1 MNMNKTLLLITLI
14 LNLIGCSVSD
24 VLIDQSKNGDTQ
36 IFQVVGDGI
45 VIIRAITT
53 NKKCPSVI
61 WDKLPA
67 QQLITRAQA
76 ANIPLRKKSDEV
88 ASNFPITTCE
98 ITWPKGVQQATIQ
111 GQTLQALK
119 SEIERIVIIADTG
132 CRLKAADNSFQDC
145 NDDNKWPFKKIIRH
159 ALKTNPDL
167 VVHVGDIHYRE
178 SPCPEGQI
186 GCKNSPYGYGFDT
199 WKADFFD
206 PAKPLL
212 DKTPWLYVR
221 GNHESCQRAGQGWH
235 RFIDSRPWDNN
246 LSCNDA
252 KNEAG
257 SFSEP
262 YAVALGAK
270 AQIVSFD
277 SANMPSKDIKPEDVS
292 YAIYTK
298 QIAQAEDLAKKKSFS
313 IFANHHPISIV
324 LPTKTN
330 SKDDISLKLNSLGIL
345 MKNMQGDNLLSSNF
359 HASLHGHIHTV
370 QAISYEN
377 LHPVTLISGNSGSAL
392 EELKTKNI
400 ALSQEQKNK
409 MKIKEFE
416 SYLDF
421 GYATFDRQD
430 KEGLQWLFT
439 EYSHDGK
446 KIFSC
451 VIAKNQ
457 IQCNR

>member
-1 MNMNKTLLLITLI
+1 MNKTLLLLI
-14 LNLIGCSVSD
+14 LTITLIGCSVSD

-36 IFQVVGDGI
+36 IFQVVGDGE

-53 NKKCPSVI
+53 NKECPNVI
-61 WDKLPA
+61 WDQLPA
-67 QQLITRAQA
+67 QQLKTRAKA

-98 ITWPKGVQQATIQ
+98 ITWPKGVQQATIN
-111 GQTLQALK
+111 GQSLQALK
-119 SEIERIVIIADTG
+119 PEIQRIVIIADTG

-145 NDDNKWPFKKIIRH
+145 NDGNQWPFKKIIQH

-178 SPCPEGQI
+178 SPCPEGQA
-186 GCKNSPYGYGFDT
+186 GCKNSPYGYGYDT
-199 WKADFFD
+199 WKVDFFD

-212 DKTPWLYVR
+212 IKTPWLFVR

-235 RFIDSRPWDNN
+235 RFIDTRPWDDN
-246 LSCNDA
+246 LSCNDP
-252 KNEAG
+252 KNDAG

-277 SANMPSKDIKPEDVS
+277 SANMPSKDMKPEEVS
-292 YAIYTK
+292 FAIYSK

-324 LPTKTN
+324 LPSKAD
-330 SKDDISLKLNSLGIL
+330 SKDDLSLKLNSLGLL
-345 MKNMQGDNLLSSNF
+345 MKNIQGENLLSSNF
-359 HASLHGHIHTV
+359 HASLHGHVHTV

-377 LHPVTLISGNSGSAL
+377 PHPVTIISGNGGSAL
-392 EELKTKNI
+392 EELKIKNI
-400 ALSQEQKNK
+400 SLSQEQKKK

-421 GYATFDRQD
+421 GYATFHRQD

-439 EYSHDGK
+439 EYSQDGN

-451 VIAKNQ
+451 AITKNQ

>member
-1 MNMNKTLLLITLI
+1 MNMNKTLLLII
-14 LNLIGCSVSD
+14 LTITLIGCSVSD

-36 IFQVVGDGI
+36 IFQVLGDGE

-53 NKKCPSVI
+53 NKECPNVI
-61 WDKLPA
+61 WDQLPA
-67 QQLITRAQA
+67 QQLKTRAKA

-98 ITWPKGVQQATIQ
+98 ITWPKGVQQATIN
-111 GQTLQALK
+111 GQTLRALK
-119 SEIERIVIIADTG
+119 LEIQRIVIIADTG

-145 NDDNKWPFKKIIRH
+145 NDGNQWPFKKIIQH

-178 SPCPEGQI
+178 SPCPEGRA

-199 WKADFFD
+199 WKADLFD

-212 DKTPWLYVR
+212 NKTPWLFIR

-235 RFIDSRPWDNN
+235 RFIDNRPWDDN
-246 LSCNDA
+246 LSCNDP
-252 KNEAG
+252 KNDAG

-262 YAVALGAK
+262 YAVPLGAK

-277 SANMPSKDIKPEDVS
+277 SANMPSKDMKPEDVS
-292 YAIYTK
+292 YAIYSK
-298 QIAQAEDLAKKKSFS
+298 QIAQAEELAKKKSFS

-324 LPTKTN
+324 LPSKTD
-330 SKDDISLKLNSLGIL
+330 SKDDLSLKLNSLGLL
-345 MKNMQGDNLLSSNF
+345 MKNIQGETLLSSNF
-359 HASLHGHIHTV
+359 QASLHGHVHTV

-377 LHPVTLISGNSGSAL
+377 PHPVTIISGNGGSAL
-392 EELKTKNI
+392 EELKIKNI
-400 ALSQEQKNK
+400 SLSQEQKKK

-439 EYSHDGK
+439 EYSQDGN

-451 VIAKNQ
+451 AITQNK

>member
-1 MNMNKTLLLITLI
+1 MNINKTLLPIILTLS
-14 LNLIGCSVSD
+14 LVGCSVSD
-24 VLIDQSKNGDTQ
+24 ALIEKSKPSNTQ
-36 IFQVVGDGI
+36 IYQVAGDQKVI
-45 VIIRAITT
+45 VRAITT
-53 NKKCPSVI
+53 EKVCPTVQ

-67 QQLITRAQA
+67 QLLNTRAQA

-98 ITWPKGVQQATIQ
+98 ITWPKGVQQATIN

-119 SEIERIVIIADTG
+119 SEIERILIIADTG
-132 CRLKAADNSFQDC
+132 CRLKAADNAFQDC
-145 NDDNKWPFKKIIRH
+145 NDANKWPFKKIVNH
-159 ALKTNPDL
+159 AVKTNPDL
-167 VVHVGDIHYRE
+167 VVHIGDIHYRE
-178 SPCPEGQI
+178 SPCPEGQM

-221 GNHESCQRAGQGWH
+221 GNHEACQRAGQGWH
-235 RFIDSRPWDNN
+235 RFIDSRPWDDH

-252 KNEAG
+252 KNDAG

-262 YAVALGAK
+262 YAVSLGAK
-270 AQIVSFD
+270 AQIVNFD
-277 SANMPSKDIKPEDVS
+277 SANMPSKDMKPEDVS
-292 YAIYTK
+292 YAIYSK
-298 QIAQAEDLAKKKSFS
+298 QIAQAEELAKKKSFS

-324 LPTKTN
+324 VPPKTN
-330 SKDDISLKLNSLGIL
+330 SKDDLSVKLNSLGLL
-345 MKNMQGDNLLSSNF
+345 MKNIQGETLLSSNF
-359 HASLHGHIHTV
+359 HATLHGHVHTV
-370 QAISYEN
+370 QAISYET
-377 LHPVTLISGNSGSAL
+377 LHPVTIISGNGGSAL
-392 EELKTKNI
+392 EEFKEKNI
-400 ALSQEQKNK
+400 SISQEQKKK

-430 KEGLQWLFT
+430 KDGLQWLFT
-439 EYSHDGK
+439 EYSQDGN

>member
-1 MNMNKTLLLITLI
+1 MNKTLLLITLT

-24 VLIDQSKNGDTQ
+24 ALIDQSKNGDTQ
-36 IFQVVGDGI
+36 IFQVVGDGK

-53 NKKCPSVI
+53 NKECPSVI
-61 WDKLPA
+61 WDQLPA
-67 QQLITRAQA
+67 QQLKTRAKA

-98 ITWPKGVQQATIQ
+98 ITWPKGVQQATIN
-111 GQTLQALK
+111 GQSLQALK
-119 SEIERIVIIADTG
+119 PEIQRIVIIADTG

-145 NDDNKWPFKKIIRH
+145 NDGNQWPFKKIIQH

-178 SPCPEGQI
+178 SPCPEGQA
-186 GCKNSPYGYGFDT
+186 GCKNSPYGYGYDT

-212 DKTPWLYVR
+212 NKTPWLFVR

-235 RFIDSRPWDNN
+235 RFIDTRPWDDN
-246 LSCNDA
+246 LSCNDP
-252 KNEAG
+252 KNDAG

-277 SANMPSKDIKPEDVS
+277 SANMPSKDMKPEEVS
-292 YAIYTK
+292 FAIYSK

-324 LPTKTN
+324 LPSKGD
-330 SKDDISLKLNSLGIL
+330 SKDDLSLKLNSLGLL
-345 MKNMQGDNLLSSNF
+345 MKNIQGETLLSSNF
-359 HASLHGHIHTV
+359 QASLHGHVHTV

-377 LHPVTLISGNSGSAL
+377 PHPVTIISGNGGSAL
-392 EELKTKNI
+392 EELKIKNI
-400 ALSQEQKNK
+400 SLSQEQKKK

-439 EYSHDGK
+439 EYSQDENI
-446 KIFSC
+446 IFSC
-451 VIAKNQ
+451 AITKNQ